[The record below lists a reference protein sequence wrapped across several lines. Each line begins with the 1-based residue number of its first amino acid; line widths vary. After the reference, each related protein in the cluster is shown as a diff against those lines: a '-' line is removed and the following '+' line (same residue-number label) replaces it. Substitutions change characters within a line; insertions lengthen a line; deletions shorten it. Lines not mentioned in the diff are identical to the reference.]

1 MEYQKNY
8 MRGNMRS
15 SQMRVTAEM
24 SPYSQSKSSAEAF
37 CFCAGTRQGTN
48 GCQNDCLR
56 GQSLAMVY
64 SPCQDFKGLY
74 DPTEA
79 LCHGTLFSELYK
91 PFCGGRK

>member
-24 SPYSQSKSSAEAF
+24 SPYSPSKSSAEAF
-37 CFCAGTRQGTN
+37 CFCAGARQETN

-74 DPTEA
+74 DATEA

>member
-24 SPYSQSKSSAEAF
+24 SPYSQSERSAEAF
-37 CFCAGTRQGTN
+37 CSCADARQGTN
-48 GCQNDCLR
+48 GCRNDCLR

-64 SPCQDFKGLY
+64 SPCQDFKDLF

>member
-37 CFCAGTRQGTN
+37 CSCAGARQEIN
-48 GCQNDCLR
+48 GCRNDCLR

-64 SPCQDFKGLY
+64 SPCQDFKDLY

-79 LCHGTLFSELYK
+79 LCRGTLFSELYK